1 MMSTVMC
8 LCSSC
13 HIVSF
18 PDPPPDY
25 LPQEAP
31 QTTKGDRY
39 KSLPSSVVS
48 KKGQQ
53 MIVLGHM
60 FTYLRHLE
68 VIIMRHLLC
77 STFVTGSKQI
87 SSQNDR
93 T

>member
-8 LCSSC
+8 LVPPATQSHFQTTC
-13 HIVSF
+13 HRI
-18 PDPPPDY
+18 
-25 LPQEAP
+25 QEAP
-31 QTTKGDRY
+31 QTTKGDKY
-39 KSLPSSVVS
+39 KSLPPSVVS
-48 KKGQQ
+48 KQGQQ